1 MIKSIFQMKSS
12 QNKIKPPFY
21 QFREENSHY
30 LRLNGKKMVPLT
42 ANLETLR
49 STIHNFSFSMYKEV
63 SKTET
68 GNIFFSPFGI
78 HLIMFM
84 ASTGAAS
91 NTFDEMVATIHLNET
106 SWKTDQTLEAY
117 RQLLEDL
124 TSANDNLKLAT
135 GMFVD
140 TDFDVKDSFVENSKK
155 YLKSSMEK
163 LDFRNDPERQRQYLN
178 NWVLI
183 QTNNKIKGFFS
194 CKDSITQDTSLVLV
208 NAVHFKSDWA
218 HKCIYVYDGSFYV
231 TPRNKVTVKMMSLIR
246 DFQYLHD
253 TVLKFKA
260 LELPYKHHGFKMT
273 ILLPDDKN
281 GLKNLEN
288 NFSKFKI
295 HEISEKMTQNYVK
308 VKLPRFKIE
317 QSLELDKTLSNLG
330 CSTMFTPGAAN
341 FSNIVENDELY
352 VTKILHKAYIDVD
365 EDGTEAAAVTSLIF
379 KKGSG
384 LSKDFIVDH
393 PFIFFISTRCN
404 FILFVGRMTKI
415 D

>member
-1 MIKSIFQMKSS
+1 
-12 QNKIKPPFY
+12 
-21 QFREENSHY
+21 
-30 LRLNGKKMVPLT
+30 
-42 ANLETLR
+42 
-49 STIHNFSFSMYKEV
+49 MY
-63 SKTET
+63 
-68 GNIFFSPFGI
+68 I
-78 HLIMFM
+78 
-84 ASTGAAS
+84 
-91 NTFDEMVATIHLNET
+91 
-106 SWKTDQTLEAY
+106 
-117 RQLLEDL
+117 R
-124 TSANDNLKLAT
+124 
-135 GMFVD
+135 
-140 TDFDVKDSFVENSKK
+140 
-155 YLKSSMEK
+155 
-163 LDFRNDPERQRQYLN
+163 
-178 NWVLI
+178 
-183 QTNNKIKGFFS
+183 
-194 CKDSITQDTSLVLV
+194 
-208 NAVHFKSDWA
+208 
-218 HKCIYVYDGSFYV
+218 YDGSFYV

-379 KKGSG
+379 KKGSN
-384 LSKDFIVDH
+384 D
-393 PFIFFISTRCN
+393 
-404 FILFVGRMTKI
+404 
-415 D
+415 